1 MKWIL
6 IISICKLERSTV
18 SNHFPFTFTDLFSS
32 FVCRCWTQGKPD
44 KLIYLRKSKM
54 WYLTEQCSP
63 LPNLISGAELS
74 KQEFEEMSIEA
85 GVKMT
90 KQGDVYKQAAQYFSL
105 PKEEQW
111 KQLSSLCCN
120 QMPGAP

>member
-1 MKWIL
+1 
-6 IISICKLERSTV
+6 
-18 SNHFPFTFTDLFSS
+18 
-32 FVCRCWTQGKPD
+32 
-44 KLIYLRKSKM
+44 M

-90 KQGDVYKQAAQYFSL
+90 KQGDVYKQRDVR
-105 PKEEQW
+105 
-111 KQLSSLCCN
+111 LCD
-120 QMPGAP
+120 APQ

>member
-1 MKWIL
+1 
-6 IISICKLERSTV
+6 
-18 SNHFPFTFTDLFSS
+18 
-32 FVCRCWTQGKPD
+32 
-44 KLIYLRKSKM
+44 M

-90 KQGDVYKQAAQYFSL
+90 KQGDVYKQASQYFSL